1 MTNTNKEMLTS
12 QIIAALNEDESFVND
27 FITAQDAP
35 AVQEVLAEHGFELT
49 LDEINELFSEGV
61 TQIQCFAQQVSDE
74 LSEEQ
79 LSQVAGGGFIR
90 YLVRG
95 AVSAA
100 VGFGFGCLCGVCP
113 AAAVA
118 TPYVVGGL
126 ALWCAAGYLK
136 KGW

>member
-12 QIIAALNEDESFVND
+12 QIIAALNEDESFVNE

-61 TQIQCFAQQVSDE
+61 TQIQCFAQQASDE

-95 AVSAA
+95 AVSGA

>member
-12 QIIAALNEDESFVND
+12 QIIAALNEDESFVNE

-35 AVQEVLAEHGFELT
+35 AVQEVLAEHGF
-49 LDEINELFSEGV
+49 
-61 TQIQCFAQQVSDE
+61 
-74 LSEEQ
+74 
-79 LSQVAGGGFIR
+79 GGFIR